1 MAIADEMKRMTENI
15 IASHNVRVKA
25 LSDLVTDTR
34 RSLKGFA
41 GDRKKMADEQAKD
54 LAGFVN
60 DLSKNVRS
68 LMKEAQN
75 MVVEFHKENSQMGKE
90 QAKNLAGFVNDL
102 SGNVHLM
109 LTTFDKNHREM
120 SKELKHKLATEIKD
134 IKAQVQGILDE
145 ADKLVGEHSSDM
157 AQAKRAWEGMIATLG
172 KARKGGVMQRIGA
185 KKDVSTGKRDAG
197 KSRSKNR
204 RQRVPAGV

>member
-15 IASHNVRVKA
+15 IDSHNVRVKA
-25 LSDLVTDTR
+25 LRDLVTDTHR
-34 RSLKGFA
+34 TLKGFA
-41 GDRKKMADEQAKD
+41 GDRKKTQQSMD

-60 DLSKNVRS
+60 DLSKNVQS
-68 LMKEAQN
+68 LLKQAQN
-75 MVVEFHKENSQMGKE
+75 MVGDFHKDNKQMGKE

-102 SGNVHLM
+102 NNNVRSM
-109 LTTFDKNHREM
+109 LSAFDKNHREM

-145 ADKLVGEHSSDM
+145 ADKLVGEHSSEM
-157 AQAKRAWEGMIATLG
+157 AQAKRTWEGMSATLG
-172 KARKGGVMQRIGA
+172 KARKGGVMQKIEAG
-185 KKDVSTGKRDAG
+185 KDVSTAKRDAG

-204 RQRVPAGV
+204 KQRVPAGV